1 MMIAYTWLEAKR
13 QFRNRE
19 NLIWRLALPAG
30 VYLLLIM
37 ARGGPQPELQGFR
50 GGDGAMV
57 AMAAFGAVAAGLFAT
72 GPALAQERAGGWLR
86 QLRTTPMTPAA
97 AVVAKIAVAMAYALP
112 SIALVAATG
121 RFVDAVDL
129 GAAQWAELVGLMWI
143 GSAPFA
149 ALGVL
154 IGLTIRNAD
163 AAYTATNMVFVVLWL
178 LGGIFT
184 RPDSMPDAL
193 AAVSRTLPSN
203 GVMEVGWSAIA
214 GGAFPISDAALLAG
228 WTVAAGALS
237 AVAWRSVGG
246 FR

>member
-1 MMIAYTWLEAKR
+1 MMLAYTWLEAKR

-19 NLIWRLALPAG
+19 ALVWRLALPAG
-30 VYLLLIM
+30 VYLLLIL
-37 ARGGPQPELQGFR
+37 ARGGPQPNQDGFM

-57 AMAAFGAVAAGLFAT
+57 AMAAFGAVAAGLFST

-86 QLRTTPMTPAA
+86 QLRTTPMRPVA

-121 RFVDAVDL
+121 RAVDAVDL
-129 GAAQWAELVGLMWI
+129 SAAQWIELVGLMWI

-154 IGLTIRNAD
+154 IGLAIKNAD
-163 AAYTATNMVFVVLWL
+163 AAYTATNLTFVVLWL

-193 AAVSRTLPSN
+193 AAFSRALPSN
-203 GVMEVGWSAIA
+203 GLIEVGWSVA
-214 GGAFPISDAALLAG
+214 GNGAFPASDAVLLAA
-228 WTVAAGALS
+228 WTMGACALA
-237 AVAWRSVGG
+237 AVAWRRLGRS
-246 FR
+246 R

>member
-1 MMIAYTWLEAKR
+1 MMLAYTWLETKR

-19 NLIWRLALPAG
+19 NLVWRLALPAG

-37 ARGGPQPELQGFR
+37 ARGGPQPERDGIA

-72 GPALAQERAGGWLR
+72 GPALAQERAGGWLHH
-86 QLRTTPMTPAA
+86 LRTTPMTPAA
-97 AVVAKIAVAMAYALP
+97 AVVAKIVVAMAYALP

-121 RFVDAVDL
+121 RVVDAVDL
-129 GAAQWAELVGLMWI
+129 GAAQWVELVGLMWI

-154 IGLTIRNAD
+154 IGLAIKNAD
-163 AAYTATNMVFVVLWL
+163 AAYTASNLAFVVLWL

-203 GVMEVGWSAIA
+203 GLIEVGWSVIG
-214 GGAFPISDAALLAG
+214 GGAFPTSDAALLTA
-228 WTVAAGALS
+228 WTVVAGALA
-237 AVAWRSVGG
+237 AVAWRRLDNS
-246 FR
+246 R

>member
-1 MMIAYTWLEAKR
+1 MLAYTLLEAKR

-19 NLIWRLALPAG
+19 ALVWRIGLPAG
-30 VYLLLIM
+30 VYLLLTM
-37 ARGGPQPELQGFR
+37 ARGGPQPEREGFV

-86 QLRTTPMTPAA
+86 QLRTTPMPPVA
-97 AVVAKIAVAMAYALP
+97 AVVAKITVAMAFALP

-121 RFVDAVDL
+121 LAV
-129 GAAQWAELVGLMWI
+129 GAVNLAWTQWIELIGLMWI

-154 IGLTIRNAD
+154 IALAIRAAE
-163 AAYTATNMVFVVLWL
+163 AAYTATNLAFVVLWL

-184 RPDSMPDAL
+184 RPDSMPDVL
-193 AAVSRTLPSN
+193 AAFSRTLPSN
-203 GVMEVGWSAIA
+203 GLIEVGWSAVR
-214 GGAFPISDAALLAG
+214 GGSFPTSDAALLAV
-228 WTVAAGALS
+228 WTAGAGAL
-237 AVAWRSVGG
+237 AALAWRRLG
-246 FR
+246 RAR

>member
-1 MMIAYTWLEAKR
+1 MMLAYTWLEAKR

-19 NLIWRLALPAG
+19 NLVWRLALPAG

-37 ARGGPQPELQGFR
+37 ARGGPQPEREGIA

-112 SIALVAATG
+112 AIALVAATG
-121 RFVDAVDL
+121 RAVDAVDL
-129 GAAQWAELVGLMWI
+129 GLAQWGELIGLMWI

-149 ALGVL
+149 ALGVA
-154 IGLTIRNAD
+154 IGLAIKNAD
-163 AAYTATNMVFVVLWL
+163 AAYTATNLAFIVLWL

-184 RPDSMPDAL
+184 RPDSMPDVL
-193 AAVSRTLPSN
+193 AAFSRNLPSN
-203 GVMEVGWSAIA
+203 GLIEVGWSLIGT
-214 GGAFPISDAALLAG
+214 GGFPVSDAALLAG
-228 WTVAAGALS
+228 WTAGAGLL
-237 AVAWRSVGG
+237 AAIAWRRIGG
-246 FR
+246 AR